1 MGFTT
6 TVCGQSMEVG
16 KFMLYGQR
24 RSYREIES
32 EDFYKDIADLEI
44 RFDIRAYLK
53 ATNNKKV

>member
-1 MGFTT
+1 
-6 TVCGQSMEVG
+6 MEVG

-24 RSYREIES
+24 WFYREIES

>member
-1 MGFTT
+1 
-6 TVCGQSMEVG
+6 MEVG

-24 RSYREIES
+24 RFYREIES